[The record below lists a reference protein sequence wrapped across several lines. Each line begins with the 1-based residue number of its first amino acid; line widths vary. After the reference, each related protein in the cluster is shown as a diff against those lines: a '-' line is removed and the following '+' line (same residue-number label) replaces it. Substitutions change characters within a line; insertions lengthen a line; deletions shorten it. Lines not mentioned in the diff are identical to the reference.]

1 MYKSALTIISLTVL
15 VGLQCIV
22 GQCTGDSQQEKKCS
36 TLGGLWQVAVAT
48 KHVTG
53 LSKYRLNRR
62 RRAERRACNRGKA
75 AATTKKEKCDICK
88 DLKASLSFDE
98 TGLTEQS

>member
-22 GQCTGDSQQEKKCS
+22 GQCTGDSQQEIKCS

-53 LSKYRLNRR
+53 LSKYRLTRR

-75 AATTKKEKCDICK
+75 AATKKRKSVTFVKISKHCC
-88 DLKASLSFDE
+88 LLM
-98 TGLTEQS
+98 